1 MILFSRFAKYIAFLF
16 FYFFIDKFIN
26 NFFFLFIG
34 LTTEWEGETL
44 ARFVEESSLKK
55 SSLFVRIGGRAEEVM
70 EDYLIIVNELS
81 ILEQT
86 AVESQN
92 SCRKIKLGVV
102 VFHYLGVK

>member
-1 MILFSRFAKYIAFLF
+1 
-16 FYFFIDKFIN
+16 
-26 NFFFLFIG
+26 
-34 LTTEWEGETL
+34 
-44 ARFVEESSLKK
+44 
-55 SSLFVRIGGRAEEVM
+55 LFVRIGGRAEEVM